1 MKNPGNRPSERGITP
16 KNGKRSDLQTQ
27 NQAVKFPI
35 KPHEKSAELMPV
47 ILGYF

>member
-1 MKNPGNRPSERGITP
+1 MKNPGNRPSEGGITH
-16 KNGKRSDLQTQ
+16 KNEKQNDLQTQ

-35 KPHEKSAELMPV
+35 KSHKKSAELMSV